1 MQPLNE
7 VTIPQIRRIDPKEIR
22 ASTFD
27 DSNGQAKTN
36 RTGSSASN
44 ILKHSSFQKHIQV
57 STEISERCGLK
68 EFLLKMKF
76 IRNFINL
83 KLQRP
88 PSSSGGISDVEQQGS
103 IQNVINRKRCVTE
116 SATGQTTIDEFNLE
130 DFKGKLNHRSGFID
144 MLI

>member
-1 MQPLNE
+1 
-7 VTIPQIRRIDPKEIR
+7 
-22 ASTFD
+22 
-27 DSNGQAKTN
+27 
-36 RTGSSASN
+36 
-44 ILKHSSFQKHIQV
+44 
-57 STEISERCGLK
+57 
-68 EFLLKMKF
+68 MKC

>member
-1 MQPLNE
+1 MW
-7 VTIPQIRRIDPKEIR
+7 
-22 ASTFD
+22 A
-27 DSNGQAKTN
+27 
-36 RTGSSASN
+36 
-44 ILKHSSFQKHIQV
+44 
-57 STEISERCGLK
+57 LK